1 MEKEY
6 IAAAATIIA
15 ALVTL
20 FGAIYTHRK
29 TAENAKAS
37 EHTNREL
44 SRIAKQYD
52 RSLSILNSRLEQAVH
67 KANSTYS
74 KKLDVLSSA
83 YNLLG
88 SIKFLVESYLTSYTE
103 HSNSGDPEKMK
114 EACLQFEEL
123 RKFHMSNAIFF
134 DSDDQLGGS
143 MGEIMGELNRINN
156 LNPNAQGANE
166 HWGQQV
172 TAFQTV
178 IEPSISSVKSQFRK
192 SLELGE

>member
-20 FGAIYTHRK
+20 FGAIYTYRK
-29 TAENAKAS
+29 TAENAKTS
-37 EHTNREL
+37 EHTNKEL
-44 SRIAKQYD
+44 SRISEQHD
-52 RSLSILNSRLEQAVH
+52 RTLSILNSRLEQAVH
-67 KANSTYS
+67 KANNTYS

-103 HSNSGDPEKMK
+103 HSNSGDSEKMK
-114 EACLQFEEL
+114 EACLLFEEL

-134 DSDDQLGGS
+134 DSDDKLGRT
-143 MGEIMGELNRINN
+143 MGEVMEELNRINN
-156 LNPNAQGANE
+156 LQPEAKGANE
-166 HWGQQV
+166 YWKQQV
-172 TAFQTV
+172 AAFQTA